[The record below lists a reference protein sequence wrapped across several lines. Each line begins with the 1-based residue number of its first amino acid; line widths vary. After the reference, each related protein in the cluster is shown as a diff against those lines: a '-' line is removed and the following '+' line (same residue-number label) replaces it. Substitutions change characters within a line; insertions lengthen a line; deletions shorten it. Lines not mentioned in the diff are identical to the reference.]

1 MTDGIDLEQEI
12 QSSSSLTTGFSGAN
26 EISIGD
32 LRSELSPFQI
42 SIFIFALFSLFNSS
56 SQRPMRLIE
65 LLSASS

>member
-1 MTDGIDLEQEI
+1 MTDGIDFEQEI

-32 LRSELSPFQI
+32 LRSEFSPFQI

-56 SQRPMRLIE
+56 SHSPMRLIE